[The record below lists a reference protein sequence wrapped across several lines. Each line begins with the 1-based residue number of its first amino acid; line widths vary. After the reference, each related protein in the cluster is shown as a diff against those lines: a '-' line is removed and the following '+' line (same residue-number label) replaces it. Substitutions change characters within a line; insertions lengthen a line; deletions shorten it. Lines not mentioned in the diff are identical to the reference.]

1 MKRILTLWALAALL
15 LTSCHSL
22 RTKTYQ
28 DNLEMPLMEEQT
40 DSLLF
45 DISLEY
51 ATGGVGDEAKDAMNA
66 AIVRLAFDLEEPDA
80 TLEEAAIRYR
90 ENLIDDYITENG
102 GGGPGVLTWED
113 KINGVFTGKFRNWE
127 NYLLSYYSFRGG
139 AHGIQTVCNLVF
151 DRKTGALVTE
161 ADIFA
166 DDYLQ
171 PVADLLREAVRKEM
185 EAEDAELL
193 PLVEM
198 ENVVPNGNFS
208 VGKKGIQ
215 WIFQP
220 YEVGPYALGLVMGT
234 VSWRELHPY
243 LRSTANKRRDIMEGM
258 ESYRMHT

>member
-1 MKRILTLWALAALL
+1 MKRILTLSALAALL

-22 RTKTYQ
+22 RTQTYQ

-51 ATGGVGDEAKDAMNA
+51 VSGGVADEVKDTMNA

-90 ENLIDDYITENG
+90 ENLIDDYFTENA
-102 GGGPGVLTWED
+102 GGGPGILTWED
-113 KINGVFTGKFRNWE
+113 RINGVFTGQYKGWE

-151 DRKTGALVTE
+151 SRKTGALVTE
-161 ADIFA
+161 EDIFA
-166 DDYLQ
+166 DGYKE
-171 PVADLLREAVRKEM
+171 PVSKLLREAVRVEM

-198 ENVVPNGNFS
+198 ENVAPNGNFS

-234 VSWRELHPY
+234 VTWDELNPY
-243 LRSTANKRRDIMEGM
+243 LIHTSNVKNDIMEGW